1 VKVLDRKL
9 RRDLRGALG
18 RIIAI
23 IVIIALGVAC
33 YVELRSCYWN
43 LDSAKSAF
51 YTQCRMADFSISL
64 KKAPIAEIEA
74 LNQLPGVVEIRPRIQ
89 FFATVDLEGKP
100 QLINGLVLSLPERDR
115 PVINDIVLKRGDYFT
130 ETRDNEVIVNEAFAR
145 RHRLHP
151 GQWIHLI
158 LNNRRQEMFVVGTA
172 ISSEFVY
179 LVGPGSITPDP
190 ANFGVFYVKR
200 RFAEEVF
207 NFEGAANDVVG
218 LLAPELRTR
227 PDEFLR
233 RAEAILEP
241 YGALNTTPR
250 KDQPSNRFLSEEIE
264 GLATFSRILPT
275 IFLVVAAL
283 VLNVLMTRVAE
294 QQRTVVGTLK
304 AVGYS
309 DAEVFFHFL
318 KFGLIIGSIGGV
330 IGCGLGYALASWLM
344 TIYKQF
350 YEFPTLGNEF
360 YPDLSIEGLAISL
373 TCAALGTF
381 YGARNVL
388 KLTPAAA
395 MRPRPPSTGRRVWL
409 ERIGWFWR
417 ELSFGWRTVLRGLIR
432 NRFRTSA
439 GIVAA
444 ALGAAILITGL
455 MMQASMHF
463 LIDFQ
468 FERIQRADFD
478 LVFKEERSEAALF
491 EAKALP
497 GVDRAEPLLE
507 VVCTFMNGPYQRRG
521 AITGLAPGARLT
533 VPRDSNGDP
542 LHIAPVGLTMSRMLA
557 DILRLSPGDV
567 VVVRP
572 SRGERRNLRV
582 PVSQITDTYIGL
594 AVYADFHY
602 LNKLVGESFAVSGV
616 QLDVDGIQV
625 NQRQLHK
632 QLKELSA
639 LQAVSSREAK
649 IKNLQD
655 TVIDTQ
661 STFLGVLIV
670 NAGIIFFGSILNSSL
685 ISLAERQRD
694 VATLFVLG
702 YTPRQIGG
710 LFFRETIVVNTIGTL
725 LGLPLGYALATFVTQ
740 AYNNELFRIAVAAP
754 PHVWLTTTGFAALF
768 VVLAHLFVQRTIN
781 KLDWLDA
788 LKVKE

>member
-1 VKVLDRKL
+1 
-9 RRDLRGALG
+9 
-18 RIIAI
+18 
-23 IVIIALGVAC
+23 
-33 YVELRSCYWN
+33 
-43 LDSAKSAF
+43 
-51 YTQCRMADFSISL
+51 
-64 KKAPIAEIEA
+64 
-74 LNQLPGVVEIRPRIQ
+74 
-89 FFATVDLEGKP
+89 
-100 QLINGLVLSLPERDR
+100 
-115 PVINDIVLKRGDYFT
+115 
-130 ETRDNEVIVNEAFAR
+130 
-145 RHRLHP
+145 
-151 GQWIHLI
+151 
-158 LNNRRQEMFVVGTA
+158 
-172 ISSEFVY
+172 
-179 LVGPGSITPDP
+179 
-190 ANFGVFYVKR
+190 
-200 RFAEEVF
+200 
-207 NFEGAANDVVG
+207 
-218 LLAPELRTR
+218 
-227 PDEFLR
+227 
-233 RAEAILEP
+233 
-241 YGALNTTPR
+241 
-250 KDQPSNRFLSEEIE
+250 
-264 GLATFSRILPT
+264 
-275 IFLVVAAL
+275 
-283 VLNVLMTRVAE
+283 
-294 QQRTVVGTLK
+294 
-304 AVGYS
+304 
-309 DAEVFFHFL
+309 
-318 KFGLIIGSIGGV
+318 
-330 IGCGLGYALASWLM
+330 
-344 TIYKQF
+344 
-350 YEFPTLGNEF
+350 
-360 YPDLSIEGLAISL
+360 
-373 TCAALGTF
+373 
-381 YGARNVL
+381 
-388 KLTPAAA
+388 
-395 MRPRPPSTGRRVWL
+395 
-409 ERIGWFWR
+409 
-417 ELSFGWRTVLRGLIR
+417 
-432 NRFRTSA
+432 
-439 GIVAA
+439 
-444 ALGAAILITGL
+444 
-455 MMQASMHF
+455 MQASMHF